1 MFQEAKAFVLA
12 SCIVFR
18 NVLEHQFF
26 PVDNQSY
33 SVSFSV
39 YVNWY
44 WSFKLL
50 VLECLLTE
58 TVSAT
63 DWLFP
68 RIRLMVMMYSSS
80 STS

>member
-1 MFQEAKAFVLA
+1 MFQGAKAFVLA

-18 NVLEHQFF
+18 NVLEHQYF
-26 PVDNQSY
+26 PIDNQSY

-63 DWLFP
+63 DWLFF
-68 RIRLMVMMYSSS
+68 ITLLTDSG
-80 STS
+80 